1 MKYWGGSLSFRLRTS
16 NVFNG
21 RSTWSMGLMERPP
34 RQSDSNL
41 MTRIIVRFF
50 RNSGEENE
58 SGRAAERESSF
69 LLGGVYFRQ
78 SQRTYIRVL

>member
-1 MKYWGGSLSFRLRTS
+1 
-16 NVFNG
+16 
-21 RSTWSMGLMERPP
+21 MERPP